1 MKSCVICLVICLGAT
16 LFGLACSP
24 LAFHASNSI
33 SEEFH
38 QTIPLNADGR
48 LTLDNVNGEIRI
60 VTWDENSVRVD
71 AVKRARSQDHLDA
84 VKIEINASRELVEVK
99 TKHPKSRGGWFGRN
113 RQNSARVDYRIS
125 VPLDAIVGKVSSVNG
140 AVHVEGVSGGVDA
153 STVNGRLYASKV
165 SGNIRLSVVNGGITA
180 DVLNLEENGSV
191 VISAVNG
198 IISLRL
204 PADANAEV
212 TAKTVNGGISTEFP
226 VSVKKHFPLGRSLDG
241 RIGNGGTDVKLNTV
255 NGQIRLNKLQAVA
268 KGS

>member
-84 VKIEINASRELVEVK
+84 VKIEINASPCLAHE
-99 TKHPKSRGGWFGRN
+99 
-113 RQNSARVDYRIS
+113 
-125 VPLDAIVGKVSSVNG
+125 
-140 AVHVEGVSGGVDA
+140 
-153 STVNGRLYASKV
+153 
-165 SGNIRLSVVNGGITA
+165 
-180 DVLNLEENGSV
+180 
-191 VISAVNG
+191 
-198 IISLRL
+198 
-204 PADANAEV
+204 
-212 TAKTVNGGISTEFP
+212 
-226 VSVKKHFPLGRSLDG
+226 
-241 RIGNGGTDVKLNTV
+241 TDVTSMCRSVCFLWHGK
-255 NGQIRLNKLQAVA
+255 
-268 KGS
+268 